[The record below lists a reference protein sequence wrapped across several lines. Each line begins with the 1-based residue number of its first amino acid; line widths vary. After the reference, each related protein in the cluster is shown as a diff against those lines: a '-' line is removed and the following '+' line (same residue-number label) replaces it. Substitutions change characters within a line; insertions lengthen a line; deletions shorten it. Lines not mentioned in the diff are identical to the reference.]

1 MLTIVPLWDYHYK
14 MRVIARKYLV
24 KFWEGHRNA
33 EQPLRAWYDEAIN
46 AQWTTPQVIKNSYRN
61 ASFIGNNRVVFNIK
75 GNDYRLIV
83 AVAYQYGAVYI
94 KFIGTHAAYD
104 GINAKTV
111 NMEGI

>member
-1 MLTIVPLWDYHYK
+1 MLTIVPFWDYYYK

-24 KFWEGHRNA
+24 KFWEGHQNA

-46 AQWTTPQVIKNSYRN
+46 ARWTTPQVIKNSYRN

-83 AVAYQYGAVYI
+83 AVAYQYGAVYV

-111 NMEGI
+111 NMEGA